1 MVWRSSPL
9 APERC
14 TPSLALVWKALWAMA
29 LYELARILEELVGGN
44 AQHET
49 QDLWFFTGVTI
60 PFVTPCKVS
69 TRSWPMYS

>member
-1 MVWRSSPL
+1 
-9 APERC
+9 
-14 TPSLALVWKALWAMA
+14 MA